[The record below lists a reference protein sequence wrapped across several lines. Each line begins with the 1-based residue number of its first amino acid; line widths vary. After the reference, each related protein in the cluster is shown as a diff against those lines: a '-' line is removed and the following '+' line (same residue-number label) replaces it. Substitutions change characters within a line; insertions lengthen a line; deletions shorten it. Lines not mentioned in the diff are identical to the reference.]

1 MKSIH
6 QDSKLPVE
14 VEVSG
19 IAKADRLDAVVDEL
33 LYGEGVAGALARE
46 DGAQEAH
53 DLSLNQASGNAKQ
66 EASGKKETVSG
77 RKNSFTNLLC
87 GLPGRDG
94 HERAAWYDE

>member
-19 IAKADRLDAVVDEL
+19 IAKADRLDAMVDEL
-33 LYGEGVAGALARE
+33 LYGEGVAGALAWE

-53 DLSLNQASGNAKQ
+53 DLSLHQASGNAKQ
-66 EASGKKETVSG
+66 EAS
-77 RKNSFTNLLC
+77 
-87 GLPGRDG
+87 
-94 HERAAWYDE
+94 